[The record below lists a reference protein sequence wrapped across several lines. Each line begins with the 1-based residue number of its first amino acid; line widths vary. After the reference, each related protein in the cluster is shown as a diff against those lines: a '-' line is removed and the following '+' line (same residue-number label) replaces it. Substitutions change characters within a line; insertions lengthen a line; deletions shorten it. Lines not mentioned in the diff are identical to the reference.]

1 MEPTVAHEIVAHHV
15 SEPAVTVLDN
25 RDSHYASLS
34 DAAVTEW
41 ACGHVKF
48 CPGAPAA
55 RADATVTVGLG
66 HRPSHSNG
74 RAAAAASE
82 LQVGPGPSLS
92 LPLLSR

>member
-15 SEPAVTVLDN
+15 SEPAVLDN
-25 RDSHYASLS
+25 SHYASLS
-34 DAAVTEW
+34 DATVTEW